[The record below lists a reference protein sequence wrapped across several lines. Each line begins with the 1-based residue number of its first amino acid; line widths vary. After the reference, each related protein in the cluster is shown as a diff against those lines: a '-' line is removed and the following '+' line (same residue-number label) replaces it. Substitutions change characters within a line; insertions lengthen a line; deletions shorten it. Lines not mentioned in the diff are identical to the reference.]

1 MPPFDLDYIDAT
13 LAGMLDLGFIDDAP
27 GDLVVPE
34 CPECPDSPSVT
45 LPSTDYTCN

>member
-34 CPECPDSPSVT
+34 CPECPDSPSVK
-45 LPSTDYTCN
+45 LSSTDYTCN